1 MEQEQTEVLMP
12 DEDYKDF
19 LRRIFADRPDAEP
32 LRILGILAEI
42 IVIELHGQPYRLSAT
57 ADAKGL
63 SLTFTH
69 DGDPIDSR
77 MVRVIEESIDETH
90 YHHNRQGHHELTI
103 RRILQRK
110 KVITNQ
116 NRI

>member
-69 DGDPIDSR
+69 DGDPIDGR
-77 MVRVIEESIDETH
+77 MVRVIEESIDEIH

-103 RRILQRK
+103 RRILQR
-110 KVITNQ
+110 
-116 NRI
+116 